1 MFHKKY
7 DVIIGLTTF
16 NHEMLK
22 ISIPA
27 LGKLGKKFALIIFND
42 NPTAKLKRR
51 TIRKLGYRGWLRI
64 INTDENVGTIL
75 ARAKILDYAQKCN
88 LQASWVMFANDDDAV
103 LSIGVP
109 TVADSNFAVLQ
120 NSVFVRARVLDLL
133 RILDN
138 PAIYTIDDD
147 VMQLIKPHIGF
158 KGTFIRY
165 NIACEFGKIINDNA
179 EKLVQI
185 LEKLNVMVPVNMLMW
200 SGLNTFVRNAHP
212 EMSPIY
218 MDETNYMTITTVA
231 PRNNAAKFD
240 TLVNK
245 FDAIVAAALAAA
257 PAGQE

>member
-1 MFHKKY
+1 
-7 DVIIGLTTF
+7 
-16 NHEMLK
+16 ML
-22 ISIPA
+22 SDA
-27 LGKLGKKFALIIFND
+27 RDLAVV
-42 NPTAKLKRR
+42 
-51 TIRKLGYRGWLRI
+51 
-64 INTDENVGTIL
+64 EN
-75 ARAKILDYAQKCN
+75 
-88 LQASWVMFANDDDAV
+88 DDAV
-103 LSIGVP
+103 SVLKGSRALGYDEYGRRVGHFTKCTAKCGVGRI
-109 TVADSNFAVLQ
+109 VQRRRAVVQNENFGLADKSAGDGQALTLTARKVFAVLQ

-138 PAIYTIDDD
+138 PATYTIDDD

-165 NIACEFGKIINDNA
+165 DIACEFGKIINDNA